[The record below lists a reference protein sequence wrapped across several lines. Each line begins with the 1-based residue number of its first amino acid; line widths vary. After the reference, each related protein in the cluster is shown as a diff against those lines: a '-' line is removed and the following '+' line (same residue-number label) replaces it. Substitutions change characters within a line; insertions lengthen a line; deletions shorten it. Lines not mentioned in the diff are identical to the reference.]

1 MSEMSQRPEM
11 RRNRPDPLLSLLA
24 WNGVAGAVIALVL
37 AGAVLATDVAHL
49 RTLILNSDEP
59 WIPVLLLV
67 FGFLVTMCSVT
78 MGTAIMALG
87 RDPEAGSRP
96 RGGAPAVLGRFAP
109 ARAAAARGL
118 GGGAARP

>member
-11 RRNRPDPLLSLLA
+11 RRSRPDPLLSLLA
-24 WNGVAGAVIALVL
+24 WNWLAGAVIALVL
-37 AGAVLATDVAHL
+37 AAAVLATDVAHL

-59 WIPVLLLV
+59 WIAVLLLV

-96 RGGAPAVLGRFAP
+96 RGGVPALLGRFAP
-109 ARAAAARGL
+109 ARAPAARRP
-118 GGGAARP
+118 GGGAARS